1 MPRKKYGSNG
11 SCMNLFVYGT
21 LLVPKIWEAVT
32 RAPMPSSHPA
42 ELVGYSI
49 FRIRNA
55 DYPGIVESTPLDSVP
70 GLIVLEVPDF
80 ALRRLDAY
88 EDSFYE
94 RRELIVKTKEL
105 GEAPAHA
112 YCIRRTDAPTLLSNE
127 PWTLAE
133 FEATRLEHF
142 WARTFGR

>member
-1 MPRKKYGSNG
+1 
-11 SCMNLFVYGT
+11 MNLFVYGT

-32 RAPMPSSHPA
+32 RAPIPPSLPA

-55 DYPGIVESTPLDSVP
+55 DYPGIVKSTPLDSVP
-70 GLIVLEVPDF
+70 GLVVLEVPDF

-94 RRELIVKTKEL
+94 RRELIVKTEKL
-105 GEAPAHA
+105 GEVPAQA
-112 YCIRRTDAPTLLSNE
+112 YCIRRTEAPSLLSGE

-133 FEATRLEHF
+133 FEATRLERF